1 MSNINEIRKNYSVF
15 STDKLLRIAK
25 EIDGLKPE
33 AVVLLQEELI
43 KRNELD
49 EASKITKHLI
59 NQKNEQEL
67 RNNFNPEDY
76 IKKELKA
83 GESIENIKFKL
94 NTMGIDMFDVIKK
107 EQSQENIILN
117 YIESKKAEGESQ
129 ETIDNDLKKSF
140 NVDSNYVSE
149 VQNKLREKGKKNTT
163 IGIVLLVV
171 SIVIN
176 IFLLTKGRVSI
187 PAILLFGLGI
197 WKLVQGEHQLRKN

>member
-15 STDKLLRIAK
+15 STDKLLSIAK

-176 IFLLTKGRVSI
+176 IFLLTTGRVSI

>member
-15 STDKLLRIAK
+15 STDKLLSIAK

-129 ETIDNDLKKSF
+129 ETIDNDLMKSF

>member
-1 MSNINEIRKNYSVF
+1 MSNLNEIRKNYSVF

-25 EIDGLKPE
+25 EIDGLQPE

-94 NTMGIDMFDVIKK
+94 NTMGINMFDVIKK

-129 ETIDNDLKKSF
+129 ETIDNDLKKNF
-140 NVDSNYVSE
+140 NVDSNYLSE
-149 VQNKLREKGKKNTT
+149 AQNKLREKGKKNTT

-171 SIVIN
+171 SIIIN
-176 IFLLTKGRVSI
+176 IFLLTKGRISI

>member
-1 MSNINEIRKNYSVF
+1 MS
-15 STDKLLRIAK
+15 IAK
-25 EIDGLKPE
+25 EINGLKPE

-43 KRNELD
+43 KRNELQ

-67 RNNFNPEDY
+67 RNNFDPENY
-76 IKKELKA
+76 IKEELEA

-94 NTMGIDMFDVIKK
+94 KTMGIDMFDIIKK

-117 YIESKKAEGESQ
+117 YIESKKLEGESK
-129 ETIDNDLKKSF
+129 ETIDNDLKENF
-140 NVDSNYVSE
+140 NVDSNYLNE
-149 VQNKLREKGKKNTT
+149 IKNKLREKGKKNTT

-171 SIVIN
+171 SILIN
-176 IFLLTKGRVSI
+176 IFLLTKGRISI

>member
-15 STDKLLRIAK
+15 STDKLLSIAK

-197 WKLVQGEHQLRKN
+197 WKLVQGEHLLRKN

>member
-15 STDKLLRIAK
+15 STDKLLSIAK